1 MHAPA
6 PICAMPLL
14 DPAGVLAEINRTWQS
29 AAPDEI
35 AELLEPYFTEDV
47 VVVAPSLARV
57 ARGRAAVAASY
68 GDFVRNAKV
77 LELTIEEPQI
87 DFAGD
92 VAVATMAWRMRYEFG
107 GRQSRER
114 GHDTY
119 VFRRDAGDWRI
130 CWRSL
135 LSAADES
142 AAEE

>member
-47 VVVAPSLARV
+47 VGRRTEPCARRAR
-57 ARGRAAVAASY
+57 ARGGGGELRRFRPQRKSTGANDRGAADRFRRRRCRCDDGLENALRIRWAAKPRA
-68 GDFVRNAKV
+68 G
-77 LELTIEEPQI
+77 T
-87 DFAGD
+87 
-92 VAVATMAWRMRYEFG
+92 
-107 GRQSRER
+107 
-114 GHDTY
+114 DTY

-142 AAEE
+142 PGGE